1 MQAAEQNSQPKTQ
14 NEVSPRD
21 KFFARYR
28 DDEDSFG
35 FDLNKCKESEVL
47 FRFLYEKWFGVTM
60 VGLENIPAEGRA
72 VLFGNHSGVLPV
84 DGMMLYDGILNH
96 HPAPRRIRFLVN
108 EFIRKS
114 PGLGTVIRG
123 FGGVAADYEL
133 SKRLLETEELVCFY
147 PEAEAG
153 TGKLFKDRYRLR
165 EFHQGFVRGAIETN
179 SPLVPII
186 TIGGDEIYP
195 LLANLK
201 PVADLMGAPYWPVTP
216 FYPLL
221 PFPFNAIPLPV
232 KLLICVGKPF
242 KLDYAPENAQD
253 YNLTTQIAHNIRQDI
268 QHQINDLLAMR
279 KSPFS
284 KWDVEKVE
292 SYMRGIAESVEEIR

>member
-1 MQAAEQNSQPKTQ
+1 MQTAKKNSQPEIQ
-14 NEVSPRD
+14 NEVTPRD
-21 KFFARYR
+21 KFFARYQ
-28 DDEDSFG
+28 DDEDSLG
-35 FDLNKCKESEVL
+35 FDLDQCKQSEVL

-60 VGLENIPAEGRA
+60 VGLDNIPAEGRA

-84 DGMMLYDGILNH
+84 DGMMLYDGMLNH
-96 HPAPRRIRFLVN
+96 HPSPRRIRFLVN

-114 PGLGTVIRG
+114 PVLGTVIRG
-123 FGGVAADYEL
+123 FGGVAADYEI
-133 SKRLLETEELVCFY
+133 SKRLLQTEELVCFY

-153 TGKLFKDRYRLR
+153 TGKLFKDRYRLQ
-165 EFHQGFVRGAIETN
+165 EFRPGFVRGAIETN
-179 SPLVPII
+179 SPLVPVI

-242 KLDYAPENAQD
+242 KLDYAPENAED
-253 YNLTTQIAHNIRQDI
+253 FNLTSQIAYNIRQDI
-268 QHQINDLLAMR
+268 QLKINDLLAIR

-284 KWDVEKVE
+284 RWDLERVEN
-292 SYMRGIAESVEEIR
+292 YMRENAESVEEIR